1 MRTREKGMKD
11 YNVPQEDYEE
21 LLKRCKKLNIEDSIH
36 LFQCAIS
43 AAPGL
48 EIAVY
53 ESITTG
59 ADLYHVRKMIFTHTE
74 ERHWPHFM
82 TAYDYSENG
91 KNVGRSTT
99 RPVW

>member
-21 LLKRCKKLNIEDSIH
+21 LLKRCKKLNIEDGLH

-59 ADLYHVRKMIFTHTE
+59 AGYRTIISRGRFIPCKEDDFYAYRRKTLATF
-74 ERHWPHFM
+74 
-82 TAYDYSENG
+82 YDRLRLFG
-91 KNVGRSTT
+91 K
-99 RPVW
+99 W